1 MSSDELKEVRF
12 LEDLDVFKNTRS
24 NWMKGFTHAISH
36 NTHAHSNTCVSRSQ
50 NAQIESM
57 RVIEG
62 AVSYTKWCST
72 VIVYV
77 MPTKSEN
84 QSLC

>member
-1 MSSDELKEVRF
+1 MPSH
-12 LEDLDVFKNTRS
+12 TTP
-24 NWMKGFTHAISH
+24 THIQIL
-36 NTHAHSNTCVSRSQ
+36 VSRSQ